1 MKVVIFHH
9 HDMDGFASAAIISAA
24 VSNLMRGSYN
34 QYNVSD
40 EDIEYVVCDHSSEI
54 KFDAETLTPDTLVFI
69 VDYSPSNPEHL
80 KLFSRIFD
88 IVEGNMVWIDHH
100 ATSADVME
108 KNPVMK
114 HIANS
119 TGYVDPNNTAA
130 ATVMCYE
137 WYEAASRVFDHDVD
151 IRTNLMNIYYE
162 LDEVSPIIPYWIKL
176 VDDYDRWQRDMD
188 DSLEFNNGCYYY
200 GLHNVFTK
208 ISSLCNEVPDSFRDL
223 IVMSS
228 GSRPE
233 FERYSCDQKCEKII
247 STGKIVTEVK
257 SRDNKRLVNAISF
270 EREFQTE
277 DGTSYKVI
285 CLDAVG
291 NSSVFGDKY
300 DEYDAVCLFSYNG
313 THYEYSM
320 FAKDSSPI
328 DCSAFAKYFGEKYGI
343 TGGGHLHAAGWSTP
357 ENILEKNI
365 IKMGN

>member
-1 MKVVIFHH
+1 MNVVIFHH
-9 HDMDGFASAAIISAA
+9 GDMDGFASAAIISAA

-34 QYNVSD
+34 HYNVSD
-40 EDIEYVVCDHSSEI
+40 ENIEYVVCNHSSEI
-54 KFDAETLTPDTLVFI
+54 KFDPETLTPDTLVFI

-80 KLFSRIFD
+80 TLFSRIFD
-88 IVEGNMVWIDHH
+88 IVEGNVVWIDHH
-100 ATSADVME
+100 ATSTDVME

-114 HIANS
+114 HIANT
-119 TGYVDPNNTAA
+119 TGYVDPTNTAA
-130 ATVMCYE
+130 ATVLCYE

-151 IRTNLMNIYYE
+151 IRTNLMNIYFE
-162 LDEVSPIIPYWIKL
+162 LDEVSIDIPYWIKL
-176 VDDYDRWQRDMD
+176 VDDYDRWQMNMEE
-188 DSLEFNNGCYYY
+188 SLQFNNGCYYY
-200 GLHNVFTK
+200 GLHDVFTNM
-208 ISSLCNEVPDSFRDL
+208 SSLCDIKPASFRDML
-223 IVMSS
+223 TMSPYPD
-228 GSRPE
+228 GCM
-233 FERYSCDQKCEKII
+233 CDLKCEEII
-247 STGKIVTEVK
+247 STGKILTEAK
-257 SRDNKRLVNAISF
+257 NRDNKRLVNAISF

-277 DGTSYKVI
+277 DGKSYKVI
-285 CLDAVG
+285 CLNAVG